1 MTITDQFLKCTPD
14 SIAEVRGFIVS
25 ALEGL
30 ALSQEWNTF
39 ADIVLVL
46 TNGSDS
52 FYFQL
57 IADALAT
64 MVKDGTVIARASN
77 AASGEIPARYYRL
90 A

>member
-1 MTITDQFLKCTPD
+1 MTLTDQFLKRTPD
-14 SIAEVRGFIVS
+14 TIPEVRGFIVS

-30 ALSQEWNTF
+30 ALSKEWNTF

-46 TNGSDS
+46 TDGTNEG

-57 IADALAT
+57 IADTLAT
-64 MVKDGTVIARASN
+64 MVKDGTVIIQSAED
-77 AASGEIPARYYRL
+77 AAPGSPFRYRL